1 MTWEEYQLEKA
12 RRKNL
17 LNKNPFSFFGKEF
30 NFGPNRQYLTQ
41 DEYEATMEKK
51 WRNPWHTY
59 GKEAGKTAPSYA
71 DRILREEAVRRENA
85 AMYGPDAMGPGRAGI
100 AIDPR
105 TAHRRPG
112 GQVQSAGDPSKSAT
126 LQTMMSGMMPMD
138 MTRYYKERDT
148 SFAGAMAK
156 TLASGLAKAA
166 KPKPFTLQGRK
177 YGGGQRTFTPDPYEM
192 ASWVAPTAPS
202 GYGETVDPTIE
213 TYLRPWRLKHGY
225 T

>member
-12 RRKNL
+12 RRRNL
-17 LNKNPFSFFGKEF
+17 LNKKPFSFFGKEF
-30 NFGPNRQYLTQ
+30 NFGPNRQYLPQ
-41 DEYEATMEKK
+41 DEYEATMEKR

-59 GKEAGKTAPSYA
+59 GKEAGKTAPVYA
-71 DRILREEAVRRENA
+71 DKILRDEAMRRSSAEQFRAKEA
-85 AMYGPDAMGPGRAGI
+85 ARAGMPTPN
-100 AIDPR
+100 AR
-105 TAHRRPG
+105 TTPEMLTSM
-112 GQVQSAGDPSKSAT
+112 Q
-126 LQTMMSGMMPMD
+126 SGMQPMD

-166 KPKPFTLQGRK
+166 KPPQMRGGRVRF
-177 YGGGQRTFTPDPYEM
+177 GGGQRTFTPDTYQM
-192 ASWVAPTAPS
+192 TASVAPTAPS
-202 GYGETVDPTIE
+202 GYGETIDPTIE

>member
-1 MTWEEYQLEKA
+1 MTLEEYLLEKA

-17 LNKNPFSFFGKEF
+17 LNKKPFSFFGKEF

-59 GKEAGKTAPSYA
+59 GKEAGKTAPVSI
-71 DRILREEAVRRENA
+71 DKILRDEAEKRSVAELSESGPLRFRQREA
-85 AMYGPDAMGPGRAGI
+85 GR
-100 AIDPR
+100 
-105 TAHRRPG
+105 
-112 GQVQSAGDPSKSAT
+112 
-126 LQTMMSGMMPMD
+126 SGMPIPQARTTPEMLTSMQSGLQPMD

-177 YGGGQRTFTPDPYEM
+177 YGGGQRTFAPDPYEM

>member
-1 MTWEEYQLEKA
+1 MTLEEMERLKQWLEKKDKP
-12 RRKNL
+12 KN
-17 LNKNPFSFFGKEF
+17 SFNF
-30 NFGPNRQYLTQ
+30 FGPNRQYLSQ
-41 DEYEATMEKK
+41 DEYEATMEKR

-71 DRILREEAVRRENA
+71 DKILRDEAAKREGTF
-85 AMYGPDAMGPGRAGI
+85 YGHFGDI
-100 AIDPR
+100 AP
-105 TAHRRPG
+105 PNL
-112 GQVQSAGDPSKSAT
+112 GDPSKSAE
-126 LQTMMSGMMPMD
+126 LKAMMSGMQPMD

-156 TLASGLAKAA
+156 TLASGLAKSS
-166 KPKPFTLQGRK
+166 KPPQMRSGRVRF
-177 YGGGQRTFTPDPYEM
+177 GGGQKTFTPDPYQI
-192 ASWVAPTAPS
+192 ASSIAPTAPS